1 MEFEVFQTRLGAMEA
16 RWQQG
21 RLAALRLG
29 GEAAAV
35 SSPASPLGRR
45 VQAHLAGAK
54 ADFRDT
60 PLHLEGLTPFAR
72 KVYLAAQEV
81 PSGRVTTY
89 AELARAV
96 GSPGSTRAVGT
107 ALGKNPFLLVV
118 PCHRV
123 LASGHGMGGF
133 SAPGGLATKALM
145 LAAEG
150 YGVESLWTAGEMEAG
165 TALLRADPRLGPV
178 VEAVGPCPL
187 QPLYPDHP
195 FAALAR
201 NVLYQQLAGS
211 AARAI
216 EARVKALG
224 APPFPGP
231 EELLAL
237 DERALR
243 GAGLSGPK
251 IATLRALSTAVL
263 EGSLKVE
270 ELRLLP
276 DAQVVEE
283 VSRVKGLGSW
293 TAEMFLLFHL
303 GRRDL
308 LPVKDLGIRK
318 GFQLLYGKS
327 DLPSTAQMER
337 WARPW
342 RPYRSLASWYLW
354 RSLEL

>member
-1 MEFEVFQTRLGAMEA
+1 MEA
-16 RWQQG
+16 QWREG
-21 RLAALRLG
+21 RLARL
-29 GEAAAV
+29 V
-35 SSPASPLGRR
+35 LSPQARPVDSASCSPLARR
-45 VQAHLAGAK
+45 VQAHLRGEIQ
-54 ADFRDT
+54 DFRDT
-60 PLHLEGLTPFAR
+60 PLEMDGLTPFAQR
-72 KVYLAAQEV
+72 VYRAAQEV
-81 PSGRVTTY
+81 PAGRVSSY
-89 AELARAV
+89 GELARALE
-96 GSPGSTRAVGT
+96 SPGATRAVGS

-123 LASGHGMGGF
+123 LGGQGMGGF
-133 SAPGGLATKALM
+133 SAPGGVATKSLM

-150 YGVESLWTAGEMEAG
+150 YGVESLWSPGEMEAG
-165 TALLRADPRLGPV
+165 TALLRADRRLGPV
-178 VEAVGPCPL
+178 VEMVGPCPL

-224 APPFPGP
+224 AAPFPGP

-237 DERALR
+237 SETDLR
-243 GAGLSGPK
+243 GAGLSSAK
-251 IATLRALSTAVL
+251 ISALRALSQAVL
-263 EGSLKVE
+263 EGFLKVE

-276 DAQVVEE
+276 DSMVVHE
-283 VSRVKGLGSW
+283 VSKVKGLGSW

-318 GFQLLYGKS
+318 GFGKLYGLAE
-327 DLPSTAQMER
+327 LPEVTKMER
-337 WARPW
+337 WAKPW

-354 RSLEL
+354 RSLEF